1 MADLLDVARF
11 VDKSLVAA
19 AEHLQELTSTNDHAK
34 ELARQPDLATP
45 YLVVAE
51 HQTAGRGR
59 GANRWWTGPG
69 SLAFS
74 VIYDLRSLAVAE
86 FDGRSQP
93 VPAEDALAAPYSPH
107 SPRDAEPEDPGTGPL
122 HSMVSALAAGIAVCD
137 AARPLVPPGLPL
149 GICWPNDVFVGS
161 RKLSGTLVETVANG
175 RCVVGIGVNVNNRSS
190 DAPAELRN
198 HVVSIIDLVGSPL
211 DRGDILE
218 GILLGL
224 RNLLG
229 QSTAQIAARAD
240 ALCLQKGRTLEIE
253 VGDRV
258 LTGSCRGIDVHGRLV
273 LDSRDGTV
281 TCTSG
286 IVRRPRAT

>member
-11 VDKSLVAA
+11 LEKSLVAA
-19 AEHLQELTSTNDHAK
+19 AEHFQELTSTNDHAK
-34 ELARQPDLATP
+34 DLARQTDLPTP

-74 VIYDLRSLAVAE
+74 VIYDLRSLAAAR
-86 FDGRSQP
+86 FAGHSQP
-93 VPAEDALAAPYSPH
+93 IPTDHAVAAPYF
-107 SPRDAEPEDPGTGPL
+107 PRKAEHEDPEASPL
-122 HSMVSALAAGIAVCD
+122 HCVVSALAAGIAVCD

-175 RCVVGIGVNVNNRSS
+175 RCVIGIGVNVNNRSS

-218 GILLGL
+218 GILRGL
-224 RNLLG
+224 RNLLE
-229 QSTAQIAARAD
+229 QSTAQITARAD
-240 ALCLQKGRTLEIE
+240 ALCLQKGRTLEID
-253 VGDRV
+253 VGGRV
-258 LTGSCRGIDVHGRLV
+258 LTGSCRGIDAQGRLI
-273 LDSRDGTV
+273 LDSKVGTV

-286 IVRRPRAT
+286 IVRRPWAT